1 MSHCFVGHEL
11 ALSGAPAAF
20 LKSTTLEYS
29 FWNNI
34 FRELKRQLSARVK
47 TTFDVLYVKFDQV
60 NHIIAISNLLV
71 QLSDNAEI

>member
-1 MSHCFVGHEL
+1 MHSL
-11 ALSGAPAAF
+11 L
-20 LKSTTLEYS
+20 
-29 FWNNI
+29 
-34 FRELKRQLSARVK
+34 ELKCQLSTKVM